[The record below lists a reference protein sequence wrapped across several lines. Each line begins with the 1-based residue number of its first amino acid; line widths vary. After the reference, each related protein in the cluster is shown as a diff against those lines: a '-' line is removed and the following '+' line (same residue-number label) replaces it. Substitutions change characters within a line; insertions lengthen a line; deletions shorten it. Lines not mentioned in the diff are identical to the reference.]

1 MAVSLDDGIAS
12 DNRAALAR
20 LQGLGDWF
28 GPRTRLSF
36 EARADLDRT
45 ENQAMRYL
53 IGRYHEIALKG
64 RNQWRFVD
72 QLRHNLR
79 ALFADVGLGKMRGEG
94 PRLIVEIPDAIAD
107 AVVIERAALV
117 FGLQNFSLS
126 YEVPLEIEAIV
137 REAIARARAHPAR
150 TFRVTTRRGDK
161 RFAMNSMEV
170 DREVGAAVHEAL
182 GYAVDLHNP
191 ELVISIEILAHAAFV
206 SAGKIPG
213 AGGLPIGVSGRAL
226 ALLSGGIDS
235 PVAAYRMMR
244 RGLKLDFVHFHAHPL
259 VSAASRE
266 KACELAAHLTR
277 YQAKS
282 TLALVAFGNYQRE
295 IVASS
300 LRPLR
305 VILYRR
311 LMVRIACALAAKT
324 GATALVTGESLG
336 QVASQTLDNMAV
348 IENSSNLAILRPLV
362 GSDKNEIVEQA
373 RTLGTFETSILPD
386 EDCCTL
392 FVPAHPETHAR
403 IAEVE
408 AAEARLDIA
417 RMVAEAVAA
426 AEVRRFAYPARSA
439 RTLRSAPTE
448 PPH

>member
-1 MAVSLDDGIAS
+1 
-12 DNRAALAR
+12 
-20 LQGLGDWF
+20 
-28 GPRTRLSF
+28 
-36 EARADLDRT
+36 
-45 ENQAMRYL
+45 MRYL

-79 ALFADVGLGKMRGEG
+79 AVFADIGIGKMRGEG
-94 PRLIVEIPDAIAD
+94 PRMIAEIPDGIAD
-107 AVVIERAALV
+107 ATVIERAELI

-126 YEVPLEIEAIV
+126 YEVPLELEAIK
-137 REAIARARAHPAR
+137 REAIARAREHPAR

-161 RFAMNSMEV
+161 RFAMNSMEI
-170 DREVGAAVHEAL
+170 DREVGAAVQEAL
-182 GYAVDLHNP
+182 GYAVELNNP
-191 ELVISIEILAHAAFV
+191 ELVISIEMLARGAFV

-213 AGGLPIGVSGRAL
+213 AGGLPVGISGRAV

-259 VSAASRE
+259 VSAASRD

-277 YQAKS
+277 YQSSS
-282 TLALVAFGNYQRE
+282 TLALVAFGNFQRE
-295 IVASS
+295 IVANS

-305 VILYRR
+305 VVLYRR
-311 LMVRIACALAAKT
+311 LMVRIACALAAKAR
-324 GATALVTGESLG
+324 ATAIVTGESLG
-336 QVASQTLDNMAV
+336 QVASQTLDNMTV
-348 IENSSNLAILRPLV
+348 IENAASLPILRPLV
-362 GSDKNEIVEQA
+362 GSDKNEIIDQA

-403 IAEVE
+403 LDQVE
-408 AAEARLDIA
+408 AAESRLDFA
-417 RMVAEAVAA
+417 RMVTEAVAA
-426 AEVRRFAYPARSA
+426 AEIRRFVFPPRAAGLA
-439 RTLRSAPTE
+439 RTLTNELTE
-448 PPH
+448 PRH